1 MFNGIL
7 CAFLS
12 LFLGFYLEERPAT
25 RRDAISEMKVMK
37 FCISVFFLRITF
49 SHFPICKD
57 KNEKQIF
64 PEMFP
69 RIWLYFVCNNR
80 ILGEGQ
86 RVVPQHLCM
95 LISMQTFVVQRADK
109 IDNNKWRE
117 RALEVCPAPRSAVS
131 SVYWFEWRRD
141 RRPVWIR
148 GLDCVQRTTILGKQ
162 LEKKKKSLVLISVK
176 QDIYPLH
183 ITSRSIVRLFNQLLQ
198 GFHYSLV
205 SL

>member
-1 MFNGIL
+1 MGSAHPFPPNETQGQSRWIVIDRIYVQRHSL
-7 CAFLS
+7 CVSLS
-12 LFLGFYLEERPAT
+12 LFRFLLGGEAG
-25 RRDAISEMKVMK
+25 DAFSEMKVMK

-148 GLDCVQRTTILGKQ
+148 GLDCVHDNFGQTIGK
-162 LEKKKKSLVLISVK
+162 EKEKFGA
-176 QDIYPLH
+176 H
-183 ITSRSIVRLFNQLLQ
+183 
-198 GFHYSLV
+198 
-205 SL
+205 